1 MQCLGF
7 IYLRHGQPYRAVVL
21 LIVAAQAQPDRP
33 EVLRTL
39 CGALIAA
46 GMGQQAYDVLDR
58 LELLAPELTQHPM
71 MRLMRARALLLLGR
85 TEEARATF
93 RPPACRRATCWHTG
107 QAAATEA
114 GRMRSSPAW
123 ASGPIWRW
131 SRF

>member
-1 MQCLGF
+1 MIDATDDAVDLVHCLGF

-21 LIVAAQAQPDRP
+21 LIVAAQAQPNRP

-46 GMGQQAYDVLDR
+46 GMGQQAHDVLDR

-93 RPPACRRATCWHTG
+93 RPAPPAGAPPVGTPGKPAPRAR
-107 QAAATEA
+107 AA
-114 GRMRSSPAW
+114 
-123 ASGPIWRW
+123 
-131 SRF
+131 